1 MLSQRNIAVL
11 SFIIDHIFIVIMESL
26 IFLEIEEIE
35 NTGEIIVPGNKC
47 LMIRSNKN
55 IVKGVN
61 FVWNLGLFIGNIAAG
76 D

>member
-1 MLSQRNIAVL
+1 
-11 SFIIDHIFIVIMESL
+11 MESL

-76 D
+76 DWWASQFCITTSLNDS